1 MMKRPNLKMAATLLT
16 CGAFLCSSCIGS
28 FGLHSRLL
36 SWNQNIDDN
45 KFVNELAFFAL
56 AVVQAY
62 TVSWLADAII
72 LNSVEFW
79 TGTNPMASIG
89 EVKKGIAE
97 EEALDYA
104 LSQVNNVSKKRLLG
118 SLESMKARLLEL
130 EPPQEGEKRKSPF
143 WEMMAKESRA
153 SAQKA
158 NNYSGIYMSYSLSS
172 SRQALKAEPY
182 LICPSENSDYVKV
195 VHNSAY
201 NLTHYGTCLFS
212 NHQNAYLF
220 FNERE
225 APQIALF
232 TIYLQLPMYDFPHLL
247 KGLYLSLDYNRNPIA
262 RRILFVK
269 HSDSTSMDDFLELK
283 GRIIPQE
290 ELTDEL
296 LPYYNYTCQ
305 KEDCIKTCSVPSPRL
320 DASDLEREKKLLEI

>member
-1 MMKRPNLKMAATLLT
+1 MNELTDIYKRIEYLRNKGVKMKEMADHTNMAASVL
-16 CGAFLCSSCIGS
+16 SSLYS
-28 FGLHSRLL
+28 
-36 SWNQNIDDN
+36 
-45 KFVNELAFFAL
+45 
-56 AVVQAY
+56 
-62 TVSWLADAII
+62 
-72 LNSVEFW
+72 SVLPTYIEQVKN
-79 TGTNPMASIG
+79 GIG
-89 EVKKGIAE
+89 EE
-97 EEALDYA
+97 DALDYA

-118 SLESMKARLLEL
+118 SLKELKEQLYQL
-130 EPPQEGEKRKSPF
+130 EPAQVAGQKSNPVLAMLTE
-143 WEMMAKESRA
+143 EMAHSTQDA
-153 SAQKA
+153 Y
-158 NNYSGIYMSYSLSS
+158 NYSGIYMSYSLSS
-172 SRQALKAEPY
+172 SMQALKAEPY
-182 LICPSENSDYVKV
+182 LICPSENNEYVKV

-201 NLTHYGTCLFS
+201 NITHYGTCLFS

-232 TIYLQLPMYDFPHLL
+232 TIYLQLPMYDFPHML

-269 HSDSTSMDDFLELK
+269 YSDSTSLDDFLELK

-296 LPYYNYTCQ
+296 LLYYNYTCQ

>member
-1 MMKRPNLKMAATLLT
+1 MNELPDIYKRIEYLRNKGVKMKEMADYTNMAASVL
-16 CGAFLCSSCIGS
+16 SSLYS
-28 FGLHSRLL
+28 
-36 SWNQNIDDN
+36 
-45 KFVNELAFFAL
+45 
-56 AVVQAY
+56 
-62 TVSWLADAII
+62 
-72 LNSVEFW
+72 SVLPTYIEQ
-79 TGTNPMASIG
+79 
-89 EVKKGIAE
+89 VKKGTGE

-118 SLESMKARLLEL
+118 SLKELKERLYAL
-130 EPPQEGEKRKSPF
+130 EPVQATGQKSNPVLTMLTE
-143 WEMMAKESRA
+143 EMARSTQDA
-153 SAQKA
+153 Y
-158 NNYSGIYMSYSLSS
+158 NYNGIYISYSLSS

-182 LICPSENSDYVKV
+182 LICPSENNEYVKV

-201 NLTHYGTCLFS
+201 NITHYGTCLFS

-232 TIYLQLPMYDFPHLL
+232 TIYLQLPMYDFPHML

-269 HSDSTSMDDFLELK
+269 YSDSTSIDDFLELK

>member
-1 MMKRPNLKMAATLLT
+1 MIYLLRFFAVFFKIYDEDMNELSDIYKRIEYLRNKGVKMKEMADYTNMAASVL
-16 CGAFLCSSCIGS
+16 SSLYS
-28 FGLHSRLL
+28 
-36 SWNQNIDDN
+36 
-45 KFVNELAFFAL
+45 
-56 AVVQAY
+56 
-62 TVSWLADAII
+62 
-72 LNSVEFW
+72 SVLPTYIEQ
-79 TGTNPMASIG
+79 
-89 EVKKGIAE
+89 VKKGTGE

-118 SLESMKARLLEL
+118 SLKELKERLYEL
-130 EPPQEGEKRKSPF
+130 EPVQATGQKSNPMLTMLT
-143 WEMMAKESRA
+143 EDMARSTQDA
-153 SAQKA
+153 Y
-158 NNYSGIYMSYSLSS
+158 NYHVIYISYSLSS

-182 LICPSENSDYVKV
+182 LICPSENNEYVKV

-201 NLTHYGTCLFS
+201 NITHYGTCLFS

-232 TIYLQLPMYDFPHLL
+232 TIYLQLPMYDFPHML

-269 HSDSTSMDDFLELK
+269 YSDSTSIDDFLELK

>member
-1 MMKRPNLKMAATLLT
+1 MNELTDIYKRIEYLRNKGVKMKEMADHTNMAASVL
-16 CGAFLCSSCIGS
+16 SSLYS
-28 FGLHSRLL
+28 
-36 SWNQNIDDN
+36 
-45 KFVNELAFFAL
+45 
-56 AVVQAY
+56 
-62 TVSWLADAII
+62 
-72 LNSVEFW
+72 SVLPTYIEQVKN
-79 TGTNPMASIG
+79 GIG
-89 EVKKGIAE
+89 EE
-97 EEALDYA
+97 DALDYA

-118 SLESMKARLLEL
+118 SLKELKEQLYQL
-130 EPPQEGEKRKSPF
+130 EPAQVAGQKSNPVLAMLTE
-143 WEMMAKESRA
+143 EMAHSTQDA
-153 SAQKA
+153 Y
-158 NNYSGIYMSYSLSS
+158 NYSGIYMSYSLSS
-172 SRQALKAEPY
+172 SMQALKAEPY
-182 LICPSENSDYVKV
+182 LICPSENNEYVKV

-201 NLTHYGTCLFS
+201 NITHYGTCLFS

-232 TIYLQLPMYDFPHLL
+232 TIYLQLPMYDFPHML

-269 HSDSTSMDDFLELK
+269 YSDSTSLDDFLELK

-296 LPYYNYTCQ
+296 LPYYNYTSQ

>member
-1 MMKRPNLKMAATLLT
+1 M
-16 CGAFLCSSCIGS
+16 
-28 FGLHSRLL
+28 
-36 SWNQNIDDN
+36 
-45 KFVNELAFFAL
+45 NELTDIYKRIEYL
-56 AVVQAY
+56 RNKGVKMKDM
-62 TVSWLADAII
+62 ADHTNMSA
-72 LNSVEFW
+72 SVLSSLYSSVLPTYIEQ
-79 TGTNPMASIG
+79 
-89 EVKKGIAE
+89 VKKGIGE
-97 EEALDYA
+97 EDALDYA

-118 SLESMKARLLEL
+118 SLKDLKEQLYQL
-130 EPPQEGEKRKSPF
+130 EPSQVAGQKSNPVLAMLTE
-143 WEMMAKESRA
+143 EMAHSTQDA
-153 SAQKA
+153 Y
-158 NNYSGIYMSYSLSS
+158 NYSGIYMSYSLSS
-172 SRQALKAEPY
+172 SMQALKAEPY
-182 LICPSENSDYVKV
+182 LICPSENNEYVKV

-201 NLTHYGTCLFS
+201 NITHYGTCLFS

-225 APQIALF
+225 VPQIALF
-232 TIYLQLPMYDFPHLL
+232 TIYLQLPMYDFPHML

-269 HSDSTSMDDFLELK
+269 YSDSTSLDDFLELK

>member
-1 MMKRPNLKMAATLLT
+1 M
-16 CGAFLCSSCIGS
+16 
-28 FGLHSRLL
+28 
-36 SWNQNIDDN
+36 
-45 KFVNELAFFAL
+45 NELTDIYKRIEYL
-56 AVVQAY
+56 RNKGVKMKDM
-62 TVSWLADAII
+62 ADHTNMSA
-72 LNSVEFW
+72 SVLSSLYSSVLPTYIEQ
-79 TGTNPMASIG
+79 
-89 EVKKGIAE
+89 VKKGIGE
-97 EEALDYA
+97 EDALDYA

-118 SLESMKARLLEL
+118 SLKNLKEQLYQL
-130 EPPQEGEKRKSPF
+130 EPSQVAGQKSNPVLAMLTE
-143 WEMMAKESRA
+143 EMAHSTQDA
-153 SAQKA
+153 Y
-158 NNYSGIYMSYSLSS
+158 NYSGIYMSYSLSS
-172 SRQALKAEPY
+172 SMQALKAEPY
-182 LICPSENSDYVKV
+182 LICPSENNEYVKV

-201 NLTHYGTCLFS
+201 NITHYGTCLFS

-232 TIYLQLPMYDFPHLL
+232 TIYLQLPMYDFPHML

-269 HSDSTSMDDFLELK
+269 YSDSTSLDDFLELK

>member
-1 MMKRPNLKMAATLLT
+1 MNELPDIYKRIEYLRNKGVKMKEMADYTNMAASVL
-16 CGAFLCSSCIGS
+16 SSLYS
-28 FGLHSRLL
+28 
-36 SWNQNIDDN
+36 
-45 KFVNELAFFAL
+45 
-56 AVVQAY
+56 
-62 TVSWLADAII
+62 
-72 LNSVEFW
+72 SVLPTYIEQ
-79 TGTNPMASIG
+79 
-89 EVKKGIAE
+89 VKKGTDE

-118 SLESMKARLLEL
+118 SLKELKERLYEL
-130 EPPQEGEKRKSPF
+130 EPVQATGQKSNPVLTMLTE
-143 WEMMAKESRA
+143 EMARSTQDA
-153 SAQKA
+153 Y
-158 NNYSGIYMSYSLSS
+158 NYNGIYISYSLSS

-182 LICPSENSDYVKV
+182 LICPSENNEYVKV

-201 NLTHYGTCLFS
+201 NITHYGTCLFS

-232 TIYLQLPMYDFPHLL
+232 TIYLQLPMYDFPHML

-269 HSDSTSMDDFLELK
+269 YSDSTSIDDFLELK

-320 DASDLEREKKLLEI
+320 DATDLEREKKLLEI

>member
-1 MMKRPNLKMAATLLT
+1 MIYLLRFFAVFFKIYDEDMNELSDIYKRIEYLRNKGVKMKEMADYTNMAASVL
-16 CGAFLCSSCIGS
+16 SSLYS
-28 FGLHSRLL
+28 
-36 SWNQNIDDN
+36 
-45 KFVNELAFFAL
+45 
-56 AVVQAY
+56 
-62 TVSWLADAII
+62 
-72 LNSVEFW
+72 SVLPTYIEQ
-79 TGTNPMASIG
+79 
-89 EVKKGIAE
+89 VKKGTGE

-118 SLESMKARLLEL
+118 SLKELKERLYEL
-130 EPPQEGEKRKSPF
+130 EPVQATGQKSNPVLAMLSE
-143 WEMMAKESRA
+143 EMARSTQDA
-153 SAQKA
+153 Y
-158 NNYSGIYMSYSLSS
+158 NYNGIYISYSLSS

-182 LICPSENSDYVKV
+182 LICPSENNEYVKV

-201 NLTHYGTCLFS
+201 NITHYGTCLFS

-232 TIYLQLPMYDFPHLL
+232 TIYLQLPMYDFPHML

-269 HSDSTSMDDFLELK
+269 YSDSTSIDDFLELK

>member
-1 MMKRPNLKMAATLLT
+1 MNELPDIYKRIEYLRNKGVKMKEMADYTNMAASVL
-16 CGAFLCSSCIGS
+16 SSLYS
-28 FGLHSRLL
+28 
-36 SWNQNIDDN
+36 
-45 KFVNELAFFAL
+45 
-56 AVVQAY
+56 
-62 TVSWLADAII
+62 
-72 LNSVEFW
+72 SVLPTYIEQ
-79 TGTNPMASIG
+79 
-89 EVKKGIAE
+89 VKKGTGE

-118 SLESMKARLLEL
+118 SLKELKERLYEL
-130 EPPQEGEKRKSPF
+130 EPVQATGQKSNPMLTMLTE
-143 WEMMAKESRA
+143 EMARSTQDA
-153 SAQKA
+153 Y
-158 NNYSGIYMSYSLSS
+158 NYNGIYISYSLSS

-182 LICPSENSDYVKV
+182 LICPSENNEYVKV

-201 NLTHYGTCLFS
+201 NITHYGTCLFS

-232 TIYLQLPMYDFPHLL
+232 TIYLQLPMYDFPHML

-269 HSDSTSMDDFLELK
+269 YSDSTSIDDFLELK

-320 DASDLEREKKLLEI
+320 DATDLEREKKLLEI

>member
-1 MMKRPNLKMAATLLT
+1 MNELSDIYKRIEYLRNKGVKMKEMADYTNMAASVL
-16 CGAFLCSSCIGS
+16 SSLYS
-28 FGLHSRLL
+28 
-36 SWNQNIDDN
+36 
-45 KFVNELAFFAL
+45 
-56 AVVQAY
+56 
-62 TVSWLADAII
+62 
-72 LNSVEFW
+72 SVLPTYIEQ
-79 TGTNPMASIG
+79 
-89 EVKKGIAE
+89 VKKGTGE

-118 SLESMKARLLEL
+118 SLKELKERLYEL
-130 EPPQEGEKRKSPF
+130 EPVQATGQKSNPMLTMLTE
-143 WEMMAKESRA
+143 EMARSTQDA
-153 SAQKA
+153 Y
-158 NNYSGIYMSYSLSS
+158 NYNGIYISYSLSS

-182 LICPSENSDYVKV
+182 LICPSENNEYVKV

-201 NLTHYGTCLFS
+201 NITHYGTCLFS

-232 TIYLQLPMYDFPHLL
+232 TIYLQLPMYDFPHML

-269 HSDSTSMDDFLELK
+269 YSDSTSIDDFLELK

>member
-1 MMKRPNLKMAATLLT
+1 MNELPDIYKRIEYLRNKGVKMKEMADYTNMAASVL
-16 CGAFLCSSCIGS
+16 SSLYS
-28 FGLHSRLL
+28 
-36 SWNQNIDDN
+36 
-45 KFVNELAFFAL
+45 
-56 AVVQAY
+56 
-62 TVSWLADAII
+62 
-72 LNSVEFW
+72 SVLPTYIEQ
-79 TGTNPMASIG
+79 
-89 EVKKGIAE
+89 VKKGTGE

-118 SLESMKARLLEL
+118 SLKELKERLYAL
-130 EPPQEGEKRKSPF
+130 EPVQATGQKSNPVLTMLTE
-143 WEMMAKESRA
+143 EMARSTQDA
-153 SAQKA
+153 Y
-158 NNYSGIYMSYSLSS
+158 NYNGIYISYSLSS

-182 LICPSENSDYVKV
+182 LICPSENNEYVKV

-201 NLTHYGTCLFS
+201 NITHYGTCLFS

-232 TIYLQLPMYDFPHLL
+232 TIYLQLPMYDFPHML

-269 HSDSTSMDDFLELK
+269 YSDSTSIDDFLELK

-320 DASDLEREKKLLEI
+320 DATDLEREKKLLEI

>member
-1 MMKRPNLKMAATLLT
+1 MNELPEIYKRIEYLRNKGVKMKDMADHTNMAASVL
-16 CGAFLCSSCIGS
+16 SSLYSSVLPTYIRQVKEGIG
-28 FGLHSRLL
+28 
-36 SWNQNIDDN
+36 
-45 KFVNELAFFAL
+45 
-56 AVVQAY
+56 
-62 TVSWLADAII
+62 
-72 LNSVEFW
+72 
-79 TGTNPMASIG
+79 
-89 EVKKGIAE
+89 E

-118 SLESMKARLLEL
+118 SLKDLKEQLYQL
-130 EPPQEGEKRKSPF
+130 EPVQATGQKDNPMLALLAE
-143 WEMMAKESRA
+143 EMARSTQDA
-153 SAQKA
+153 Y
-158 NNYSGIYMSYSLSS
+158 NYSGIYMSYSLSS

>member
-1 MMKRPNLKMAATLLT
+1 MNELPEIYKRIEYLRNKGVKMKDMADHTNMAASVL
-16 CGAFLCSSCIGS
+16 SSLYSSVLPTYIRQVKEGIG
-28 FGLHSRLL
+28 
-36 SWNQNIDDN
+36 
-45 KFVNELAFFAL
+45 
-56 AVVQAY
+56 
-62 TVSWLADAII
+62 
-72 LNSVEFW
+72 
-79 TGTNPMASIG
+79 
-89 EVKKGIAE
+89 E

-118 SLESMKARLLEL
+118 SLKELKEQLYQL
-130 EPPQEGEKRKSPF
+130 EPAQATGQKDNPMLALLAE
-143 WEMMAKESRA
+143 EMAR
-153 SAQKA
+153 
-158 NNYSGIYMSYSLSS
+158 YMSYSLSS

>member
-1 MMKRPNLKMAATLLT
+1 MKDMADRTNMAASVL
-16 CGAFLCSSCIGS
+16 SSLYSSVLPTYIRQVKEGIG
-28 FGLHSRLL
+28 
-36 SWNQNIDDN
+36 
-45 KFVNELAFFAL
+45 
-56 AVVQAY
+56 
-62 TVSWLADAII
+62 
-72 LNSVEFW
+72 
-79 TGTNPMASIG
+79 
-89 EVKKGIAE
+89 E

-118 SLESMKARLLEL
+118 SLKELKEQLYQL
-130 EPPQEGEKRKSPF
+130 EPAQATGQKDNPMLALLAE
-143 WEMMAKESRA
+143 EMARSTQDA
-153 SAQKA
+153 Y
-158 NNYSGIYMSYSLSS
+158 NYSGIYMSYSLSS

-269 HSDSTSMDDFLELK
+269 HSDSTSMDLHLPERGLHQDLLRPLAPPRRKRF
-283 GRIIPQE
+283 GAGE
-290 ELTDEL
+290 EAVGDISPCFPLHTVPLL
-296 LPYYNYTCQ
+296 LPGTRSFVLALRGVELVAQGEGEYPLRLLVELHRAVAAV
-305 KEDCIKTCSVPSPRL
+305 EDAVIIR
-320 DASDLEREKKLLEI
+320 RIEKVTPL

>member
-1 MMKRPNLKMAATLLT
+1 M
-16 CGAFLCSSCIGS
+16 
-28 FGLHSRLL
+28 
-36 SWNQNIDDN
+36 
-45 KFVNELAFFAL
+45 NELTDIYKRIEYL
-56 AVVQAY
+56 RNKGVKMKDM
-62 TVSWLADAII
+62 ADHTNMSA
-72 LNSVEFW
+72 SVLSSLYSSVLPTYIEQ
-79 TGTNPMASIG
+79 
-89 EVKKGIAE
+89 VKKGIGE
-97 EEALDYA
+97 EDALDYA

-118 SLESMKARLLEL
+118 SLKELKEQLCQL
-130 EPPQEGEKRKSPF
+130 EPAQVAGQKSNPVLAMLTE
-143 WEMMAKESRA
+143 EMAHSTQDA
-153 SAQKA
+153 Y
-158 NNYSGIYMSYSLSS
+158 NYSGIYMSYSLSS
-172 SRQALKAEPY
+172 SMQALKAEPY
-182 LICPSENSDYVKV
+182 LICPSENNEYVKV

-201 NLTHYGTCLFS
+201 NITHYGTCLFS

-232 TIYLQLPMYDFPHLL
+232 TIYLQLPMYDFPHML

-269 HSDSTSMDDFLELK
+269 YSDSTSLDDFLELK

-296 LPYYNYTCQ
+296 LPYYNYTSQ

>member
-1 MMKRPNLKMAATLLT
+1 MNELPDIYKRIEYLRNKGVKMKEMADYTNMAASVL
-16 CGAFLCSSCIGS
+16 SSLYS
-28 FGLHSRLL
+28 
-36 SWNQNIDDN
+36 
-45 KFVNELAFFAL
+45 
-56 AVVQAY
+56 
-62 TVSWLADAII
+62 
-72 LNSVEFW
+72 SVLPTYIEQ
-79 TGTNPMASIG
+79 
-89 EVKKGIAE
+89 VKKGTGE

-118 SLESMKARLLEL
+118 SLKELKERLYEL
-130 EPPQEGEKRKSPF
+130 EPVQATGQKSNPVLAMLSE
-143 WEMMAKESRA
+143 EMARSTQDA
-153 SAQKA
+153 Y
-158 NNYSGIYMSYSLSS
+158 NYNGIYISYSLSS

-182 LICPSENSDYVKV
+182 LICPSENNEYVKV

-201 NLTHYGTCLFS
+201 NITHYGTCLFS

-232 TIYLQLPMYDFPHLL
+232 TIYLQLPMYDFPHML

-269 HSDSTSMDDFLELK
+269 YSDSTSIDDFLELK

>member
-1 MMKRPNLKMAATLLT
+1 MDELLEVYKRIEYLRNKGVKMKDMADHANMAASVL
-16 CGAFLCSSCIGS
+16 SSLYS
-28 FGLHSRLL
+28 
-36 SWNQNIDDN
+36 
-45 KFVNELAFFAL
+45 
-56 AVVQAY
+56 
-62 TVSWLADAII
+62 
-72 LNSVEFW
+72 SVLPTYISQLKE
-79 TGTNPMASIG
+79 GTS
-89 EVKKGIAE
+89 E
-97 EEALDYA
+97 EDALDYA

-118 SLESMKARLLEL
+118 SLKDLKERLYQL
-130 EPPQEGEKRKSPF
+130 EPVQTTGQKGNPILAMLTE
-143 WEMMAKESRA
+143 EMSHSVQDAY
-153 SAQKA
+153 
-158 NNYSGIYMSYSLSS
+158 NYNGIYMSYSLSS

-182 LICPSENSDYVKV
+182 LICPSENNEYVKV

-220 FNERE
+220 FFNERE

-232 TIYLQLPMYDFPHLL
+232 TIYLQLPMYDFPHML

-269 HSDSTSMDDFLELK
+269 YSNSTSLDDFLELK

-305 KEDCIKTCSVPSPRL
+305 REDCIKTCSVPSPRL

>member
-1 MMKRPNLKMAATLLT
+1 MNELTDIYKRIEYLRNKGVKMKEMADHTNMAASVL
-16 CGAFLCSSCIGS
+16 SSLYS
-28 FGLHSRLL
+28 
-36 SWNQNIDDN
+36 
-45 KFVNELAFFAL
+45 
-56 AVVQAY
+56 
-62 TVSWLADAII
+62 
-72 LNSVEFW
+72 SVLPTYIEQVKN
-79 TGTNPMASIG
+79 GIG
-89 EVKKGIAE
+89 EE
-97 EEALDYA
+97 DALDYA
-104 LSQVNNVSKKRLLG
+104 LSQVNNVSKKRLLV
-118 SLESMKARLLEL
+118 SLKELKEQLYQL
-130 EPPQEGEKRKSPF
+130 EPAQVVGQKSNPVLAMLTE
-143 WEMMAKESRA
+143 EMAHSTQDA
-153 SAQKA
+153 Y
-158 NNYSGIYMSYSLSS
+158 NYSGIYMSYSLSS
-172 SRQALKAEPY
+172 SMQALKAEPY
-182 LICPSENSDYVKV
+182 LICPSENNEYVKV

-201 NLTHYGTCLFS
+201 NITHYGTCLFS

-232 TIYLQLPMYDFPHLL
+232 TIYLQLPMYDFPHML

-269 HSDSTSMDDFLELK
+269 YSDSTSLDDFLELK

>member
-1 MMKRPNLKMAATLLT
+1 MNELTDIYKRIEYLRNKGVKMKEMADHTNMAASVL
-16 CGAFLCSSCIGS
+16 SSLYS
-28 FGLHSRLL
+28 
-36 SWNQNIDDN
+36 
-45 KFVNELAFFAL
+45 
-56 AVVQAY
+56 
-62 TVSWLADAII
+62 
-72 LNSVEFW
+72 SVLPTYIEQ
-79 TGTNPMASIG
+79 
-89 EVKKGIAE
+89 VKKGIGE
-97 EEALDYA
+97 EDALDYA

-118 SLESMKARLLEL
+118 SLKELKEQLCQL
-130 EPPQEGEKRKSPF
+130 EPAQVAGQKSNPVLAMLTE
-143 WEMMAKESRA
+143 EMAHFTQDA
-153 SAQKA
+153 Y
-158 NNYSGIYMSYSLSS
+158 NYSGIYMSYSLSS
-172 SRQALKAEPY
+172 SMQALKAEPY
-182 LICPSENSDYVKV
+182 LICPSENNEYVKV

-201 NLTHYGTCLFS
+201 NITHYGTCLFS

-232 TIYLQLPMYDFPHLL
+232 TIYLQLPMYDFPHML

-269 HSDSTSMDDFLELK
+269 YSDSTSLDDFLELK

-305 KEDCIKTCSVPSPRL
+305 KEDCIKTCSVPRP
-320 DASDLEREKKLLEI
+320 ASMQAIWNERRNYWRFKSLFKF

>member
-1 MMKRPNLKMAATLLT
+1 MNELPEIYKRIEYLRNKGVKMKDMADHTNMAASVL
-16 CGAFLCSSCIGS
+16 SSLYSSVLPTYIRQVKEGIG
-28 FGLHSRLL
+28 
-36 SWNQNIDDN
+36 
-45 KFVNELAFFAL
+45 
-56 AVVQAY
+56 
-62 TVSWLADAII
+62 
-72 LNSVEFW
+72 
-79 TGTNPMASIG
+79 
-89 EVKKGIAE
+89 E

-118 SLESMKARLLEL
+118 SLKELKEQLYQL
-130 EPPQEGEKRKSPF
+130 EPAQATGQKDNPMLALLAE
-143 WEMMAKESRA
+143 EMARSTQDA
-153 SAQKA
+153 Y
-158 NNYSGIYMSYSLSS
+158 NYSGIYMSYSLSS

-283 GRIIPQE
+283 GSIIPQE

>member
-1 MMKRPNLKMAATLLT
+1 MAASVL
-16 CGAFLCSSCIGS
+16 SSLYSSVLPTYIRQVKEGIG
-28 FGLHSRLL
+28 
-36 SWNQNIDDN
+36 
-45 KFVNELAFFAL
+45 
-56 AVVQAY
+56 
-62 TVSWLADAII
+62 
-72 LNSVEFW
+72 
-79 TGTNPMASIG
+79 
-89 EVKKGIAE
+89 E

-118 SLESMKARLLEL
+118 SLKELKEQLYQL
-130 EPPQEGEKRKSPF
+130 EPAQATGQKDNPMLALLAE
-143 WEMMAKESRA
+143 EMARSTQDA
-153 SAQKA
+153 Y
-158 NNYSGIYMSYSLSS
+158 NYSGIYMSYSLSS

-182 LICPSENSDYVKV
+182 LICPSDSDYVKV

-320 DASDLEREKKLLEI
+320 DASDLEREKKLLEISCPAPVPLYLLFEGLNL

>member
-1 MMKRPNLKMAATLLT
+1 MNELPDIYKRIEYLRNKGVKMKEMADYTNMAASVL
-16 CGAFLCSSCIGS
+16 SSLYS
-28 FGLHSRLL
+28 
-36 SWNQNIDDN
+36 
-45 KFVNELAFFAL
+45 
-56 AVVQAY
+56 
-62 TVSWLADAII
+62 
-72 LNSVEFW
+72 SVLPTYIEQ
-79 TGTNPMASIG
+79 
-89 EVKKGIAE
+89 VKKGTDE

-118 SLESMKARLLEL
+118 SLKELKERLYEL
-130 EPPQEGEKRKSPF
+130 EPVQATGQKSNPVLTMLTE
-143 WEMMAKESRA
+143 EMARSTQDA
-153 SAQKA
+153 Y
-158 NNYSGIYMSYSLSS
+158 NYNGIYISYSLSS

-182 LICPSENSDYVKV
+182 LICPSENNEYVKV

-201 NLTHYGTCLFS
+201 NITHYGTCLFS

-232 TIYLQLPMYDFPHLL
+232 TIYLQLPMYDFPHML

-269 HSDSTSMDDFLELK
+269 YSDSTSIDDFLELK

-296 LPYYNYTCQ
+296 LPYYIYTCQ

-320 DASDLEREKKLLEI
+320 DATDLEREKKLLEI

>member
-1 MMKRPNLKMAATLLT
+1 MNELTDIYKRIEYLRNKGVKMKEMADHTNMAASVL
-16 CGAFLCSSCIGS
+16 SSLYS
-28 FGLHSRLL
+28 
-36 SWNQNIDDN
+36 
-45 KFVNELAFFAL
+45 
-56 AVVQAY
+56 
-62 TVSWLADAII
+62 
-72 LNSVEFW
+72 SVLPTYIEQVKN
-79 TGTNPMASIG
+79 GIG
-89 EVKKGIAE
+89 EE
-97 EEALDYA
+97 DALDYA

-118 SLESMKARLLEL
+118 SLKELKEQLYQL
-130 EPPQEGEKRKSPF
+130 EPAQVAGQKSNPVLAMLTE
-143 WEMMAKESRA
+143 EMAHSTQDA
-153 SAQKA
+153 Y
-158 NNYSGIYMSYSLSS
+158 NYSGIYMSYSLSS
-172 SRQALKAEPY
+172 SMQALKAEPY
-182 LICPSENSDYVKV
+182 LICPSENNEYVKV

-201 NLTHYGTCLFS
+201 NITHYGTCLFS

-232 TIYLQLPMYDFPHLL
+232 TIYLQLPMYDFPHML

-269 HSDSTSMDDFLELK
+269 YSDSTSLDDFLELK